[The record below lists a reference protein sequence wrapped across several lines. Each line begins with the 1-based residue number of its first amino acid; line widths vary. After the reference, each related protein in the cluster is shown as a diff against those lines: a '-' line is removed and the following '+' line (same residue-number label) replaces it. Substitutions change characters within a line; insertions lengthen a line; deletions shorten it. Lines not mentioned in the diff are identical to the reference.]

1 MAPWIRRC
9 SAIPT
14 EIDMSSSH
22 GKHESTH
29 TQHSEQHA
37 SHGSSGQT
45 HQGHYGRLLLMMAL
59 SFLAMYALMYAM
71 VDQWANVYNNV
82 NQFYMAG
89 LMAAPMLLIELWLM
103 SSMYPDRRRNLIL
116 AALTLAFMLFC
127 WWGIRTQAAVT
138 DKQFIRS
145 MIPHHAGA
153 ILMCEENRLKDPE
166 LVKLC
171 QDIITSQTQ
180 EIAQMKQL
188 LAERSR

>member
-1 MAPWIRRC
+1 
-9 SAIPT
+9 
-14 EIDMSSSH
+14 MSSSH

-71 VDQWANVYNNV
+71 VDQWANVYHNV

-116 AALTLAFMLFC
+116 AGVTVAFMLFC

-138 DKQFIRS
+138 DRQFIRS

-171 QDIITSQTQ
+171 QEIITSQKQ
-180 EIAQMKQL
+180 EIVQMKQL

>member
-1 MAPWIRRC
+1 
-9 SAIPT
+9 
-14 EIDMSSSH
+14 MSSSH

-116 AALTLAFMLFC
+116 AGVTVAFMLFC

-138 DKQFIRS
+138 DRQFIRS

-166 LVKLC
+166 LAKLC
-171 QDIITSQTQ
+171 QEIITSQKQ

>member
-1 MAPWIRRC
+1 
-9 SAIPT
+9 
-14 EIDMSSSH
+14 MSSSH

-116 AALTLAFMLFC
+116 AALTVAFMLFC

-180 EIAQMKQL
+180 EIVQMKQL

>member
-1 MAPWIRRC
+1 
-9 SAIPT
+9 
-14 EIDMSSSH
+14 MSSSH

-116 AALTLAFMLFC
+116 AGVTVAFMLFC

-138 DKQFIRS
+138 DRQFIRS

-171 QDIITSQTQ
+171 QEIITSQKQ
-180 EIAQMKQL
+180 EIVQMKQL

>member
-1 MAPWIRRC
+1 
-9 SAIPT
+9 
-14 EIDMSSSH
+14 MSSSH

-45 HQGHYGRLLLMMAL
+45 HHGHYGRLLLMMAL

-71 VDQWANVYNNV
+71 VDQLANVYHNV

-116 AALTLAFMLFC
+116 AGVTVAFMLFC

-138 DKQFIRS
+138 DRQFIRS

-171 QDIITSQTQ
+171 QDIIASQTQ

>member
-1 MAPWIRRC
+1 
-9 SAIPT
+9 
-14 EIDMSSSH
+14 MSSSH

-59 SFLAMYALMYAM
+59 SFLSMYALMYAM
-71 VDQWANVYNNV
+71 VDQLANVYHNV

-116 AALTLAFMLFC
+116 AGVTVVFMLFC

-138 DKQFIRS
+138 DRQFIRS

-171 QDIITSQTQ
+171 QEIITSQKQ

>member
-1 MAPWIRRC
+1 MEITREPRLRASLRMIR
-9 SAIPT
+9 
-14 EIDMSSSH
+14 H
-22 GKHESTH
+22 
-29 TQHSEQHA
+29 
-37 SHGSSGQT
+37 SGQLT
-45 HQGHYGRLLLMMAL
+45 VSNTSANRKASGRSLL
-59 SFLAMYALMYAM
+59 
-71 VDQWANVYNNV
+71 
-82 NQFYMAG
+82 
-89 LMAAPMLLIELWLM
+89 AAPMLLIELWLM

>member
-1 MAPWIRRC
+1 
-9 SAIPT
+9 
-14 EIDMSSSH
+14 MSSSH
-22 GKHESTH
+22 GKHENTH
-29 TQHSEQHA
+29 TQHSGQNA
-37 SHGSSGQT
+37 PHGSSGQA
-45 HQGHYGRLLLMMAL
+45 HQGHYGRLLLMMVL
-59 SFLAMYALMYAM
+59 SFVAMYALMYAM
-71 VDQWANVYNNV
+71 VDQLANVYHNV

-116 AALTLAFMLFC
+116 AGVTVAFMLFC

-138 DKQFIRS
+138 DRQFIRS

-171 QDIITSQTQ
+171 QEIITSQKQ

>member
-1 MAPWIRRC
+1 
-9 SAIPT
+9 
-14 EIDMSSSH
+14 MSSSH
-22 GKHESTH
+22 DKHESTH
-29 TQHSEQHA
+29 AQHSEQHA

-59 SFLAMYALMYAM
+59 SFVAMYALMYAM
-71 VDQWANVYNNV
+71 VDQWANVYHNV

-116 AALTLAFMLFC
+116 AGVTVAFMLFC

-138 DKQFIRS
+138 DRQFIRS

-171 QDIITSQTQ
+171 QDIIASQTQ

>member
-1 MAPWIRRC
+1 
-9 SAIPT
+9 
-14 EIDMSSSH
+14 
-22 GKHESTH
+22 
-29 TQHSEQHA
+29 
-37 SHGSSGQT
+37 
-45 HQGHYGRLLLMMAL
+45 
-59 SFLAMYALMYAM
+59 
-71 VDQWANVYNNV
+71 V

-116 AALTLAFMLFC
+116 AGLTVAFMLFC

-188 LAERSR
+188 LAERSH

>member
-1 MAPWIRRC
+1 
-9 SAIPT
+9 
-14 EIDMSSSH
+14 MSSSH

>member
-1 MAPWIRRC
+1 
-9 SAIPT
+9 
-14 EIDMSSSH
+14 MSSSH
-22 GKHESTH
+22 DKHESTH

-45 HQGHYGRLLLMMAL
+45 HKGHYGRLLLMMAL

-71 VDQWANVYNNV
+71 VDQWANVYHNV

-138 DKQFIRS
+138 DRQFIRS

-171 QDIITSQTQ
+171 QEIITSQKQ

>member
-1 MAPWIRRC
+1 
-9 SAIPT
+9 
-14 EIDMSSSH
+14 MSSSH
-22 GKHESTH
+22 DKHESTH

-45 HQGHYGRLLLMMAL
+45 HHGHYGRLLLMMAL

-71 VDQWANVYNNV
+71 VDQLANVYHNV

-89 LMAAPMLLIELWLM
+89 LRAAPMLLVELWLM

-116 AALTLAFMLFC
+116 AGVTVAFMLFC

-138 DKQFIRS
+138 DRQFIRS

-171 QDIITSQTQ
+171 QEIITSQKQ

>member
-1 MAPWIRRC
+1 
-9 SAIPT
+9 
-14 EIDMSSSH
+14 MSSSH
-22 GKHESTH
+22 DKHESTH
-29 TQHSEQHA
+29 AQHSEQHA

-116 AALTLAFMLFC
+116 AGVTVAFMLFC

-138 DKQFIRS
+138 DRQFIRS

-171 QDIITSQTQ
+171 QEIITSQKQ

>member
-1 MAPWIRRC
+1 
-9 SAIPT
+9 
-14 EIDMSSSH
+14 MSSSH

-71 VDQWANVYNNV
+71 VDQWANVYHNV

-116 AALTLAFMLFC
+116 AGVTVAFMLFC

-138 DKQFIRS
+138 DRQFIRS

-166 LVKLC
+166 LAKLC
-171 QDIITSQTQ
+171 QEIITSQKQ
-180 EIAQMKQL
+180 EIVQMKQL

>member
-1 MAPWIRRC
+1 
-9 SAIPT
+9 
-14 EIDMSSSH
+14 MSSSH
-22 GKHESTH
+22 GKHENTH
-29 TQHSEQHA
+29 TQPSEQHA
-37 SHGSSGQT
+37 SHGSSGQAQ
-45 HQGHYGRLLLMMAL
+45 QGHYGRLLLMMAL

-71 VDQWANVYNNV
+71 VDQLANVYHNV

-116 AALTLAFMLFC
+116 AGVTVVFMLFC

-138 DKQFIRS
+138 DRQFIRS

-153 ILMCEENRLKDPE
+153 ILMCEENRLRDPE

-171 QDIITSQTQ
+171 QDIITSQRQ

-188 LAERSR
+188 LAE

>member
-1 MAPWIRRC
+1 
-9 SAIPT
+9 
-14 EIDMSSSH
+14 MSSSH

-45 HQGHYGRLLLMMAL
+45 HHGHYGRLLLMMAL

-71 VDQWANVYNNV
+71 VDQLANVYHNV

-116 AALTLAFMLFC
+116 AGVTVAFMLFC

-138 DKQFIRS
+138 DRQFIRS

-171 QDIITSQTQ
+171 QEIITSQKQ